1 MVETTRTPYIPY
13 SFGDLMEGR
22 LRRVGDPEGSAARSG
37 AAASAAQ
44 SSGAGA
50 TSGGRSSQGSTFQR
64 DLTNALSDTGGSGR
78 TTQSSST
85 TTQTSST
92 TTATSGASTAA
103 TLSDGELELR
113 ARLAKVVGASAGQV
127 SVKELAGQDTG
138 RTSGTKQYIV
148 TVDPAGSG
156 GPAEALGVNHEL
168 SLPLAADAADF
179 DYDAI
184 SMVKDRLEKLGIPT
198 TGIQFEYWD
207 DVINNVGGH
216 RTFHYISADL
226 GNGVKENFSVEWT
239 LYNPDITAVEIARL
253 MRTGGGTVS

>member
-22 LRRVGDPEGSAARSG
+22 LRRVGDPAGSDARTASPA
-37 AAASAAQ
+37 AAASTG
-44 SSGAGA
+44 SSASSA
-50 TSGGRSSQGSTFQR
+50 GGRTSQGSSFQR
-64 DLTNALSDTGGSGR
+64 DLTNALSDTGTQATSP
-78 TTQSSST
+78 QSSST
-85 TTQTSST
+85 TTASPS
-92 TTATSGASTAA
+92 ASTAT

-138 RTSGTKQYIV
+138 RTSGTRQYIV

-156 GPAEALGVNHEL
+156 GPAEAAGVNHTL
-168 SLPLAADAADF
+168 SLPMAADAADF

-184 SMVKDRLEKLGIPT
+184 SMVKDRLNKMGIPT
-198 TGIQFEYWD
+198 NGIQFDYWD

-216 RTFHYISADL
+216 RTFSYISADL
-226 GNGVKENFSVEWT
+226 GNGIKENFSLEWT
-239 LYNPDITAVEIARL
+239 LYNPDVTAVEIARL
-253 MRTGGGTVS
+253 LRMGGGTVS